1 MVASR
6 PGRPRC
12 ASIRG
17 SARERPI
24 KKDLD
29 ALRIDRSATGSRRP
43 RVWRRLVIIAL
54 LLIGAGATSLWWFGR
69 NRGESVRT
77 IRVREQVVAAPG
89 GATVLNASGYVTARR
104 RATVASKITGRLTAV
119 HVEEG
124 LPVSSGQV
132 LARLDDAAHRAA
144 LALTESRLE
153 AAGRAIR
160 ETEAQL
166 ELARKTLKRT
176 RRLVEAGIVDREK
189 LDEGET
195 EVETYEARLALEQQQ
210 VVVVQREVGLR
221 RTELDDTVIR
231 APFDGVVVSKDA
243 QPGEMVS
250 PNSAGGGFTR
260 TGICTIV
267 DMGSL
272 EIEVDVNES
281 YISRVR
287 AGQTVEA
294 VLDAYPDW
302 RIPGKVITTIPT
314 ADRQKATV
322 LVRIGFDELDPRIL
336 PEMGIKVAF
345 REQETAAPTAPER
358 RLLVPFAALH
368 EDGGRNTVFL
378 VSDGRVERRVVTVGG
393 TTDDQ
398 VIVQTGLRAGEEV
411 IVDGPDNL
419 REGDRV
425 SIR

>member
-1 MVASR
+1 
-6 PGRPRC
+6 
-12 ASIRG
+12 
-17 SARERPI
+17 
-24 KKDLD
+24 
-29 ALRIDRSATGSRRP
+29 
-43 RVWRRLVIIAL
+43 VWRRLVVIAL

-69 NRGESVRT
+69 NRGEPVRT
-77 IRVREQVVAAPG
+77 IKVREQVVAATG

-104 RATVASKITGRLTAV
+104 RATVASKITGRLTEV

-160 ETEAQL
+160 QTEAQL

-176 RRLVEAGIVDREK
+176 RRLVEGGVADREK

-195 EVETYEARLALEQQQ
+195 EVETYEARLALEQQE

-345 REQETAAPTAPER
+345 LEQETAAPKAAER
-358 RLLVPFAALH
+358 RLLVPLAALH

-378 VSDGRVERRVVTVGG
+378 VSDGRVERRMVTVGG
-393 TTDDQ
+393 TADDQ